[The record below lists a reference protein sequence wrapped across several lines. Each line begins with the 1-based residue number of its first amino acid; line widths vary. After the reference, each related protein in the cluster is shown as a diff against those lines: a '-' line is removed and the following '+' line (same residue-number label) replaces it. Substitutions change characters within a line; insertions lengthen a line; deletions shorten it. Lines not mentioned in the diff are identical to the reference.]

1 MFLEVSLPANIAQ
14 SPDLQKNGNGSFFTQ
29 GPSVLEFAEKKR
41 PHLWGASKF
50 ASQTSGLDLLSFIT
64 PLSQL
69 LVQ

>member
-41 PHLWGASKF
+41 PHL
-50 ASQTSGLDLLSFIT
+50 
-64 PLSQL
+64 
-69 LVQ
+69 